1 MSREKKLVK
10 NTLILSIGTF
20 LPKFA
25 VFVTLPVLT
34 ACLSK
39 EQYGTYDL
47 VTVLVSLILP
57 ITTLQIHTAAF
68 RFLIEHRHDREL
80 AKVYLSNILA
90 FVIPV
95 SLVSLTITYFFLP
108 VKDVEIRIWICIYLF
123 FDTIVSEFRQITRG
137 MSRNLDYSISAIISA
152 FVKMILTL
160 LLVQFLKYELLGAII
175 ALALSPVIS
184 MVFLIFKI
192 KAYEIIDFRLVSK
205 DVLKDMLAYSWPM
218 VPNNMSG
225 WIVRASDRFVVSA
238 FMGLSANAVYGVA
251 NKIPH
256 LLSLAQSTFAMAWQE
271 NASIASKDRDVG
283 KYYSKMFVVMTNFY
297 AGCLGLIAAC
307 TPILFRI
314 LIKGDYSESYPQI
327 PVLLLATFF
336 SCMCGF
342 LVGIYIARKAT
353 KSVGITTVLAAICN
367 IVVDLALIKTIGLYA
382 ASVSTLVSYVFL
394 FAYRMF
400 NVRKLVKI
408 SYDFKSFFIAITV
421 IFVECFLFFLNTP
434 VFNIV
439 NMCFGTLTFVFLNR
453 QVIASVFSKIKAK
466 MKG

>member
-80 AKVYLSNILA
+80 AKVYQSNILA

-160 LLVQFLKYELLGAII
+160 LLVLG
-175 ALALSPVIS
+175 
-184 MVFLIFKI
+184 
-192 KAYEIIDFRLVSK
+192 
-205 DVLKDMLAYSWPM
+205 
-218 VPNNMSG
+218 
-225 WIVRASDRFVVSA
+225 
-238 FMGLSANAVYGVA
+238 
-251 NKIPH
+251 
-256 LLSLAQSTFAMAWQE
+256 
-271 NASIASKDRDVG
+271 
-283 KYYSKMFVVMTNFY
+283 
-297 AGCLGLIAAC
+297 
-307 TPILFRI
+307 
-314 LIKGDYSESYPQI
+314 
-327 PVLLLATFF
+327 
-336 SCMCGF
+336 
-342 LVGIYIARKAT
+342 
-353 KSVGITTVLAAICN
+353 
-367 IVVDLALIKTIGLYA
+367 
-382 ASVSTLVSYVFL
+382 
-394 FAYRMF
+394 
-400 NVRKLVKI
+400 
-408 SYDFKSFFIAITV
+408 
-421 IFVECFLFFLNTP
+421 
-434 VFNIV
+434 
-439 NMCFGTLTFVFLNR
+439 FVFLDHNYLF
-453 QVIASVFSKIKAK
+453 SVQLK
-466 MKG
+466 MHPCSADGCIE